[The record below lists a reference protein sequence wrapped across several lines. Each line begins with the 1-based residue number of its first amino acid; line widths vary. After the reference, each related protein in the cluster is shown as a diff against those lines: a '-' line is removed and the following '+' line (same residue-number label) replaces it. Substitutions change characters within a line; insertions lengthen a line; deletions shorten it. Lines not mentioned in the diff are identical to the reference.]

1 MCCQFQE
8 NLNLDIKSIKASSEM
23 LTTADKTLNFY
34 KITKENYEPLLHNS
48 ITKTCK
54 ISNAN
59 VKKTIMQHCKK
70 TSSKKDILSRIPV
83 HGKVKCFKTLKD
95 HQPNFENKTTT
106 KLINPAKIEV
116 GRLSKT
122 INIKINNQLRHTLH
136 IQQWNNSKKV
146 IHMFKNIQHK

>member
-70 TSSKKDILSRIPV
+70 TSSKKTSLAGFQYM
-83 HGKVKCFKTLKD
+83 GKSNALK
-95 HQPNFENKTTT
+95 
-106 KLINPAKIEV
+106 L
-116 GRLSKT
+116 
-122 INIKINNQLRHTLH
+122 
-136 IQQWNNSKKV
+136 
-146 IHMFKNIQHK
+146 